1 MSTVGAAATLL
12 HTATTF
18 HAPLAQAWKKK
29 KKLQEKTNVEST
41 LLGHWELYA
50 ICAAQLVTGLVR
62 VTFIIRSRQLRRDF
76 DSFASRSEKAA
87 SADWRGRPVCS
98 TMSCT
103 ALWVSAEPAL
113 VGDVWHFATC
123 DRADRADQW
132 PPCSEPCVASARSVH
147 AAGRST
153 GKKRKQACKLASTAI
168 HDQHAACE
176 GVNQVNMVST
186 CLPSQ
191 CSEHFA
197 PVAGPAW
204 SSSNEKTITSVDGD
218 SPDDFYFADSSI
230 SRTTTACDGGIP
242 KVENLACLHE

>member
-1 MSTVGAAATLL
+1 MRCSASNRAGQSYVHHPIEAAPSRLRLLREPFRKSRVSWLKGPTRLFYNVMYSAVSVGRTGFGRRRLTLRNL
-12 HTATTF
+12 W
-18 HAPLAQAWKKK
+18 PCW
-29 KKLQEKTNVEST
+29 
-41 LLGHWELYA
+41 
-50 ICAAQLVTGLVR
+50 
-62 VTFIIRSRQLRRDF
+62 
-76 DSFASRSEKAA
+76 SRS
-87 SADWRGRPVCS
+87 PVSDHRC
-98 TMSCT
+98 TMQRT
-103 ALWVSAEPAL
+103 
-113 VGDVWHFATC
+113 
-123 DRADRADQW
+123 
-132 PPCSEPCVASARSVH
+132 CVASVACMLQ
-147 AAGRST
+147 AA

-168 HDQHAACE
+168 HDHDQHAASE